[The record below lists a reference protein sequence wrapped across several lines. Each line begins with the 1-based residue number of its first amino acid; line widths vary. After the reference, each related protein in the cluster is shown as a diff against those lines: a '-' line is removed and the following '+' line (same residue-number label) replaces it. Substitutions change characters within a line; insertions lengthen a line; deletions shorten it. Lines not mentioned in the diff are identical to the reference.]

1 MKRFLP
7 LLAFLA
13 LGVLLFV
20 GVLISDREDRDA
32 LPSPFI
38 GKPMPAFTL
47 PQLDPSQPAISS
59 QSLLG
64 QPYLLNVWAS
74 WCPTCRVEHPTISK
88 LAQSGA
94 VRVIGFNYKDEPE
107 EAKRWLAQHGDPY
120 ELILADRDGRV
131 GIDLGVY
138 AAPESFLIGADGTV
152 LYKKTGML
160 TEDDIKH
167 DILPRLERPQTP

>member
-7 LLAFLA
+7 FFVFLA

-20 GVLISDREDRDA
+20 GVLISDREDREA
-32 LPSPFI
+32 LPSPLI
-38 GKPMPAFTL
+38 GKPIPAFTL
-47 PQLDPSQPAISS
+47 PQLDPNLPPVSS

-74 WCPTCRVEHPTISK
+74 WCPTCRVEHPTIAK

-94 VRVIGFNYKDEPE
+94 VRVVGFNYKDEPD
-107 EAKRWLAQHGDPY
+107 EANRWLAQHGDPY
-120 ELILADRDGRV
+120 TLILADRDGRV

-160 TEDDIKH
+160 TEENIAQ
-167 DILPRLERPQTP
+167 DILPRLATP